1 MAEWIDYAG
10 DILEAEPVQTR
21 HGDLF
26 CLFAPTEVYLDRVQ
40 VRELIA
46 DLQQWAG
53 PDDEPDC
60 ATGPDDEPDCATG
73 PGVFA
78 LLGLALAGVWIVI
91 IAVALVTDH
100 L

>member
-1 MAEWIDYAG
+1 MAEWVDYSG
-10 DILEAEPVQTR
+10 DILEAEPVRTTA

-40 VRELIA
+40 VRELVEH
-46 DLQQWAG
+46 LQQWA
-53 PDDEPDC
+53 
-60 ATGPDDEPDCATG
+60 GPDDEPDCATG

-78 LLGLALAGVWIVI
+78 LLGLALAGIWIVI